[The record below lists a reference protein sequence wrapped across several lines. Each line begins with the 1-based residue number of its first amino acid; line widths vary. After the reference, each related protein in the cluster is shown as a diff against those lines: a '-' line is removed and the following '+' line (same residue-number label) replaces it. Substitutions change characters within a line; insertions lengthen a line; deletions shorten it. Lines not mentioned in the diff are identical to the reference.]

1 MLRETY
7 HGLVGRLF
15 FSFQPCDVTRTGFE
29 LMTEFVDLCRETPP
43 FLEKFAEF
51 FPRDIAAPI
60 PEPCSYR
67 IEIVS

>member
-1 MLRETY
+1 
-7 HGLVGRLF
+7 
-15 FSFQPCDVTRTGFE
+15 
-29 LMTEFVDLCRETPP
+29 MTEFVDLCRETPP